1 MRLYWCCVHFDF
13 KVSDLLNTFFN
24 IAWIQAIYCSIYFC
38 TKISKSLNRHCR
50 FLCFHTKSVIR
61 TFVSSNRNRS
71 ALFCALSILLIA
83 FSLVKFQPKEQS
95 LKFEYT
101 KLSISIFLTSKVR
114 YDFDL
119 RRAFNCLTADLYKS
133 QI

>member
-1 MRLYWCCVHFDF
+1 MRLFWCCVHFDL

-38 TKISKSLNRHCR
+38 TKISKSLNHHCR
-50 FLCFHTKSVIR
+50 FLCFHKKSVIR

>member
-1 MRLYWCCVHFDF
+1 MRLYWCCVHFDL
-13 KVSDLLNTFFN
+13 KVSDLLNTFFH

-38 TKISKSLNRHCR
+38 IKISKSLNRHCR
-50 FLCFHTKSVIR
+50 FLCFHKKSVIR

-114 YDFDL
+114 YDLDL

-133 QI
+133 LI